1 MDNVTHTLIGL
12 IVGESVAAETPP
24 SARGVPAGARRA
36 LVVAVAVIG
45 SNTPDLD
52 LLLSFGGGTAGH
64 LDYMLRH
71 RGYTHT
77 VLGCLALALIL
88 YACAE
93 AWLRYR
99 RIEPSRR
106 DRGLLLAV
114 AIFATALHLV
124 MDYLNSYGVHPF
136 WPVEN
141 RWSYGDSVFIVEP
154 LYWVAAAPLLC
165 SLRSRFARLVFAL
178 ALVAVVAVGAL
189 GRLLAPASC
198 IVLAVAALAL
208 VFLGSRVSLR
218 SAARVAATLCLGVT
232 LTFILAGHSAASRA
246 EALARDA
253 LPGDNLLDRVL
264 SPLPA
269 NPLCWDLLL
278 LETHGDRYVA
288 RHAVLTL
295 APDAVAAREC
305 PMMVGAQEHTAPLA
319 AVGAADTV
327 RVRWLGE
334 FEIVQQALAQRVAA
348 SCDAQA
354 FMLFARAPFLASEP
368 SGAETVL
375 GDLRFDRG
383 HERGSFEVPVP
394 PMKKIPSCVRAAP
407 WSAPRADL
415 LGIRQ

>member
-1 MDNVTHTLIGL
+1 VDNVTHTLIGL
-12 IVGESVAAETPP
+12 IAGESVAAETRP
-24 SARGVPAGARRA
+24 SAQGLAAPARRA
-36 LVVAVAVIG
+36 LLVGVAVIG

-52 LLLSFGGGTAGH
+52 LLVSFSGGPSGN

-88 YACAE
+88 YGCAE

-99 RIEPSRR
+99 RLEPSRR

-114 AIFATALHLV
+114 AIFATGLHLV

-178 ALVAVVAVGAL
+178 ALVAIVAVGAL
-189 GRLLAPASC
+189 GRLLTPASC
-198 IVLAVAALAL
+198 ILLAASALTL

-218 SAARVAATLCLGVT
+218 SAARVGAALWLGVT
-232 LTFILAGHSAASRA
+232 LTFILAGRSAASRA
-246 EALARDA
+246 EALARDVF
-253 LPGDNLLDRVL
+253 PHDRILDRVL
-264 SPLPA
+264 APLPA

-278 LETHGDRYVA
+278 LEAHGDRYVA
-288 RHAVLTL
+288 RHAMLTL
-295 APDAVAAREC
+295 APDAVGAREC
-305 PMMVGAQEHTAPLA
+305 PILGAEEHTAPLGP
-319 AVGAADTV
+319 VGAADTEG
-327 RVRWLGE
+327 VRWLGE
-334 FEIVQQALAQRVAA
+334 FEIVQQALAERVAA

-354 FMLFARAPFLASEP
+354 FMLFARAPFLA
-368 SGAETVL
+368 ETVL

-383 HERGSFEVPVP
+383 RERGSFEVPLAA
-394 PMKKIPSCVRAAP
+394 MKKVQSCGRAAP

-415 LGIRQ
+415 LDIRW